1 MIKRTL
7 LATAL
12 MTSTAFAG
20 EYAII
25 NAKAVTQSGDGIIN
39 NATIVISGDEIVSV
53 GLSGNIPD
61 NAVVIDAKGQYVT
74 PGFIGA
80 GVNWGSVEVDAES
93 STVDSYSDLSGAAT
107 SMAYA
112 INPDS
117 TRLDL
122 ASRWGFTRAV
132 VAPGGGNRIFQ
143 GQAATIKTEGRRLV
157 TEADVAQ
164 FVDVQNW
171 GVQLSGGTRAALWV
185 ELERAITDAK
195 HYAANPR
202 DRYQNAAAYSM
213 SLDSLEALQPA
224 LRGEQLVVF
233 DADRMSDIHQVIDF
247 ASKHNLR
254 VAIRGGAEAWRVADE
269 LAAADIPVILDPY
282 LNLPY
287 NFDQRGA
294 RLDNAALLD
303 EAGVDIAITN
313 GEPYTG
319 QTLTQAA
326 GLAVAHGLNWNSA
339 IDALTTNVAE
349 IFGGQYQAKLANG
362 QIADLVVWSGDP
374 LEVTSAPTFVMI
386 DGEPVELNTREE
398 ALARRYSDINEKRD
412 FGYE

>member
-12 MTSTAFAG
+12 LTSTAFAG

-61 NAVVIDAKGQYVT
+61 NAVVIDAQGQYVT

-80 GVNWGSVEVDAES
+80 AVNWGSVEVDAES
-93 STVDSYSDLSGAAT
+93 STVDSYSDMSGAAT

-143 GQAATIKTEGRRLV
+143 GQAATIKTEGQRLV
-157 TEADVAQ
+157 TESDVAQ

-202 DRYQNAAAYSM
+202 DRYQNASAYSL

-254 VAIRGGAEAWRVADE
+254 AAIRGGAEAWRVADE
-269 LAAADIPVILDPY
+269 LAAAGIPVILDPY

-303 EAGVDIAITN
+303 EAGVDIVITN

-326 GLAVAHGLNWNSA
+326 GLAVAHGLSWNSA

-349 IFGGQYQAKLANG
+349 VFGGQYQAKLANG

-386 DGEPVELNTREE
+386 DGEPVELSTREE

>member
-1 MIKRTL
+1 M
-7 LATAL
+7 
-12 MTSTAFAG
+12 
-20 EYAII
+20 
-25 NAKAVTQSGDGIIN
+25 
-39 NATIVISGDEIVSV
+39 
-53 GLSGNIPD
+53 
-61 NAVVIDAKGQYVT
+61 
-74 PGFIGA
+74 
-80 GVNWGSVEVDAES
+80 
-93 STVDSYSDLSGAAT
+93 
-107 SMAYA
+107 
-112 INPDS
+112 
-117 TRLDL
+117 
-122 ASRWGFTRAV
+122 
-132 VAPGGGNRIFQ
+132 
-143 GQAATIKTEGRRLV
+143 
-157 TEADVAQ
+157 
-164 FVDVQNW
+164 
-171 GVQLSGGTRAALWV
+171 WV

-202 DRYQNAAAYSM
+202 DRYQNAAAYSL

-374 LEVTSAPTFVMI
+374 LEVSSYV
-386 DGEPVELNTREE
+386 
-398 ALARRYSDINEKRD
+398 RYDRW
-412 FGYE
+412 